1 MTDTEIECSIPGGCV
16 GGEVGRLVGEG
27 EGEGGEVVG
36 GVGVL
41 AINDLLPPGI
51 TPRTLCAPNDARLE
65 PENVPPYA
73 NSQYRSSVKS

>member
-1 MTDTEIECSIPGGCV
+1 VTDQVKTTEVPLMTGLNPVKFAAETGGCV

-51 TPRTLCAPNDARLE
+51 TPRLVL
-65 PENVPPYA
+65 
-73 NSQYRSSVKS
+73 